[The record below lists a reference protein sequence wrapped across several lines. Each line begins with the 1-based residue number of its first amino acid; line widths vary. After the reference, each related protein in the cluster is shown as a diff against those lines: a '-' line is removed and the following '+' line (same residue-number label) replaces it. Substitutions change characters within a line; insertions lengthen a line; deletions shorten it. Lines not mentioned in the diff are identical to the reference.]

1 MPYQTGALPGYMRSI
16 AVLCSDQAINSI
28 IRSVCERF
36 PEDFTPVFLSDKE
49 SFVQYLNY
57 EFPEIDIVYHSD
69 PAIDIGGAIETIKDD
84 PWLHFGGSIV
94 VYDRGNEQ
102 TLHGRLTG
110 ANIISL
116 IHRSRLELYLYR
128 VLAVLSQNRSILFQR
143 DIHAM
148 LQSNLSGLFVID
160 NDPFD
165 VTTYSN
171 LLANFMYN
179 SNLINLD
186 QKENFYSAIVELLI
200 NAIEHGNC
208 RITFEEKR
216 EFLERTPDI
225 LDLIRRKN
233 LDPEVGRKKVYLTYR
248 ITPSVSHF
256 TIRDEGIGFD
266 WRTFALRDDP
276 SSDDFHGRGIMV
288 ARHYLGDLM
297 YNEAGN
303 AVSFEIQHADHESNV
318 VPGVFVDQEEV
329 TFQDGETVFEQGAS
343 SSHLY
348 YIISGK
354 FDIIANGKTIS
365 TLTPADIFLGEMS
378 FLLNNR
384 RSATVISRG
393 RGVCIRISKK
403 AFINAIKKH
412 PHYGIFLARLLA
424 QRLDQLHDITI

>member
-1 MPYQTGALPGYMRSI
+1 MVAYPVYMRSI
-16 AVLCSDQAINSI
+16 AVLCSDETINATI
-28 IRSVCERF
+28 ASVCERF
-36 PEDFTPVFLSDKE
+36 EGEFAPVFLSDKE

-69 PAIDIGGAIETIKDD
+69 PEIDIGGAIEAIKDD

-94 VYDRGNEQ
+94 IYDRGNEQ
-102 TLHGRLTG
+102 SLHGRLTG

-171 LLANFMYN
+171 LLANFMYS

-208 RITFEEKR
+208 RISFDEKR
-216 EFLERTPDI
+216 EFLAKTPDI
-225 LDLIRRKN
+225 LDLVREKN
-233 LDPEVGRKKVYLTYR
+233 KDPEIGRKKVYLNYR

-256 TIRDEGIGFD
+256 TIRDEGEGFD
-266 WRTFALRDDP
+266 WRAFNERAKP
-276 SSDDFHGRGIMV
+276 GSEDFHGRGIMV
-288 ARHYLGDLM
+288 ARHYLGDLN
-297 YNEAGN
+297 YNESGN
-303 AVSFEIQHADHESNV
+303 AVSFEIHHADHESNV
-318 VPGVFVDQEEV
+318 VPGVFVNQEEV
-329 TFQDGETVFEQGAS
+329 TFNDGETVFEQGES
-343 SSHLY
+343 SSNLY

-354 FDIIANGKTIS
+354 FEIIANGKSIS

-384 RSATVISRG
+384 RSATVVSRG
-393 RGVCIRISKK
+393 RGVCIQISKE
-403 AFINAIKKH
+403 AFINAIKLR

-424 QRLDQLHDITI
+424 QRLDQVHDITI